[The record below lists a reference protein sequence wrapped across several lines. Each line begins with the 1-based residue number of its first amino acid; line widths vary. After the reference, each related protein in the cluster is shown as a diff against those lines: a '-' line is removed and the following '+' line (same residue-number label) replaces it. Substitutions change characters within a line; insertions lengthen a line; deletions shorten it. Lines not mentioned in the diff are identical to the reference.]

1 MQTIPKTLLHEALHA
16 AAIEHLGGKVEYIE
30 LYRSRYGQIVGGMT
44 MAEPERYQYSRE
56 AYILQAPALAGR
68 VSPGD
73 SMDMATLPLQ
83 ARSDAMVRLQAD
95 RETLLASATRIARH
109 YQATGW
115 YRTPGSVRNHL
126 QIAG

>member
-16 AAIEHLGGKVEYIE
+16 AAIEHLGGMVEAIY
-30 LYRSRYGQIVGGMT
+30 LMRSQYGQITGGT
-44 MAEPERYQYSRE
+44 TIAKFTRYNYFRE
-56 AYILQAPALAGR
+56 AYILQAPSLLHR
-68 VSPGD
+68 TSPGD
-73 SMDMATLPLQ
+73 DADLATLPQQ
-83 ARSDAMVRLQAD
+83 AKARAWERLQAD
-95 RETLLASATRIARH
+95 MDTLLVLAQRIARH